1 MAVIHMPDWMTPR
14 EFKSPAVRK
23 YTLVKSSSDP
33 GGANTNIDYEQ
44 KLNPQQRQVVL
55 AGPGP
60 MLVIAGAGSGIGRSV
75 SLAFLNEG
83 CTVVLPGRREDALN
97 ETIAKA
103 VPAGERVLAVS
114 TDVGDPASVQ
124 ALFQK
129 TKGSQG

>member
-1 MAVIHMPDWMTPR
+1 M
-14 EFKSPAVRK
+14 
-23 YTLVKSSSDP
+23 
-33 GGANTNIDYEQ
+33 
-44 KLNPQQRQVVL
+44 
-55 AGPGP
+55 
-60 MLVIAGAGSGIGRSV
+60 